1 MPDPV
6 FPLAGRIRKVFR
18 ERGRYHLVLILS
30 AALLLVGGGVVQYF
44 YTRNLLAKEEERI
57 SRMELTSH
65 IDLVVNT
72 LKDVESS
79 MQDNSWSIQRS
90 LVHPDSLF
98 GATRRIVESNPL
110 VDGACIA
117 AVPDYYPEKGRLFE
131 TYARREEGGIV
142 EEQIAGPDHDYTQTP
157 DFIRTVRE
165 RTDFWGDP
173 YEYGE
178 NPVRELTTYSRPI
191 VDMDGRLAAV
201 CGLDLDL
208 TWLSDTLNAHQY
220 YPSSFGFLL
229 TRSGEL
235 VAEPRESRVSP
246 VTVQYVTDLLS
257 DSTAVRS
264 VKGHNRINVINFRD
278 PATGQRA
285 FVNFKP
291 MDRDPGW
298 TIVQVAYWDEV
309 LSPVRKMMLR
319 ILAMALTCLLFL
331 LFILDLFFR
340 NQRRLQE
347 AGIRQARLG
356 SELRIAG
363 RIQEEMLPKTFP
375 QRDDLSVYGLLMPAK
390 EVGGDLYDYF
400 VRDGKLFFCIGDV
413 SGKSVPAAIVM
424 AVVQSLFRMVS
435 SREDDPARMVGE
447 MNREACRNNESGM
460 FVTFFVGVLDLSSGL
475 LRYCNAGHD
484 HPVIVGASAEE
495 LPAIANLPIGTFGDY
510 TYAPQETTLPPG
522 SILFLHT
529 DGVTEAKDV
538 RRNQFT
544 RKRLLETLAAGPRE
558 PQALVR
564 KVEESVR
571 RFAEGAEQSDDI
583 TMLAIRYDGPAEG
596 LVLDESLTLANNLS
610 QLSSLTGFVR
620 GVTERLGIEDR
631 KAKAMRL
638 ALEEMVVNV
647 IDYAYPPG
655 TEGTVTVRS
664 WSDGKSLRFTLSDSG
679 VPFDPTAVPPVD
691 TALPAEDRSL
701 GGLGI
706 HLARSLMDAVRYERV
721 DGTNLLTLEKKL

>member
-1 MPDPV
+1 
-6 FPLAGRIRKVFR
+6 
-18 ERGRYHLVLILS
+18 
-30 AALLLVGGGVVQYF
+30 
-44 YTRNLLAKEEERI
+44 
-57 SRMELTSH
+57 
-65 IDLVVNT
+65 
-72 LKDVESS
+72 
-79 MQDNSWSIQRS
+79 
-90 LVHPDSLF
+90 
-98 GATRRIVESNPL
+98 
-110 VDGACIA
+110 
-117 AVPDYYPEKGRLFE
+117 
-131 TYARREEGGIV
+131 
-142 EEQIAGPDHDYTQTP
+142 
-157 DFIRTVRE
+157 
-165 RTDFWGDP
+165 
-173 YEYGE
+173 
-178 NPVRELTTYSRPI
+178 
-191 VDMDGRLAAV
+191 
-201 CGLDLDL
+201 
-208 TWLSDTLNAHQY
+208 
-220 YPSSFGFLL
+220 
-229 TRSGEL
+229 
-235 VAEPRESRVSP
+235 
-246 VTVQYVTDLLS
+246 
-257 DSTAVRS
+257 
-264 VKGHNRINVINFRD
+264 
-278 PATGQRA
+278 
-285 FVNFKP
+285 
-291 MDRDPGW
+291 
-298 TIVQVAYWDEV
+298 
-309 LSPVRKMMLR
+309 
-319 ILAMALTCLLFL
+319 
-331 LFILDLFFR
+331 
-340 NQRRLQE
+340 
-347 AGIRQARLG
+347 
-356 SELRIAG
+356 
-363 RIQEEMLPKTFP
+363 
-375 QRDDLSVYGLLMPAK
+375 MPAK

-460 FVTFFVGVLDLSSGL
+460 FVTFFVGVLDLSSGV

-484 HPVIVGASAEE
+484 HPVVVGASAEE

-564 KVEESVR
+564 MMEESVR

-610 QLSSLTGFVR
+610 QLGSLTGFVR
-620 GVTERLGIEDR
+620 GVTDRLGIEDR

-664 WSDGKSLRFTLSDSG
+664 WSDGKTLRFTLSDSG
-679 VPFDPTAVPPVD
+679 APFDPTAVPPVD